1 MGVHREPVVM
11 YPRDV
16 RSFYLVGLEAKV
28 PVGVFSVD
36 VEEGGSDEFVVRA
49 KVVEWGYS
57 RLSTLREFLTEE
69 NARAVRTHVLTAF
82 PAGLGHSLFFIFNR
96 LGFDRRWFKVVNADP
111 TTVPLKANNDYEVL
125 RNIAYL
131 HAIHRLIVIDKLK
144 KPLWIRHKT
153 ATPITHAILAK
164 SNYNHNKHLIQQHVP
179 RKVVEKLPRVTLA

>member
-1 MGVHREPVVM
+1 M

-69 NARAVRTHVLTAF
+69 NSRVVRTRVFTAF
-82 PAGLGHSLFFIFNR
+82 PAGLGHSLFFILNR
-96 LGFDRRWFKVVNADP
+96 LGFDRRWLKMVNADP
-111 TTVPLKANNDYEVL
+111 TIVPLKAGNDYEAL

-131 HAIHRLIVIDKLK
+131 HAIHKLIVIDKFK

-153 ATPITHAILAK
+153 ATPTMHAILMK
-164 SNYNHNKHLIQQHVP
+164 SGYNHDKHLIMQHVP
-179 RKVVEKLPRVTLA
+179 RKTIEKLPKVVLA